1 MKLGII
7 ISQTE
12 PETVWNAYRLGTF
25 ALEQGDSVKTF
36 LLGRGVESEIEH
48 PKFNVRAQVT
58 KYVEAGGEIYACG
71 SCMKSRQ
78 MDSRDTC
85 PLSTMKDLYDI
96 VNKSDKVLTF

>member
-1 MKLGII
+1 MKLGMI

-36 LLGRGVESEIEH
+36 LLGRGVESEVEH
-48 PKFNVRAQVT
+48 PKFNVKEQVA

-78 MDSRDTC
+78 MNSRDTC

-96 VNKSDKVLTF
+96 VKDSDKVLTF